1 MRKLMILFFVVL
13 VLGSTFF
20 CFPLALA
27 AENEEVEQPFWTET
41 FPDKVNTMN
50 YTQGQPYTFVLNTDI
65 PYSTEVQYL
74 LRLSFGI
81 GVDGDFDIMSQSYQ
95 TTFYTDESPDS
106 SINVYWLASQFPAGS
121 VSLDPDTHIGF
132 NYTLYI
138 YNNNSK
144 LTVHFVIYTPSTGYP
159 ATIGETEF
167 QVSSFSSTRV
177 NAYWLNYQSSG
188 VTGSTDYLTPVAYF
202 TTVVGAQLP
211 VDDVKYITKSDE
223 WYTVL
228 NVKPNTAPTAYYWY
242 NSSGDYLGDSS
253 FPVPAGYKDV
263 ILIAWYGD
271 NLSSNQFGK
280 LVNFWRSVS
289 TARQQLGFTNGQSAG
304 YNQGYNQGQSAGYN
318 QGYADGV
325 AEGTPTSALGGIVQ
339 GVSGMLNI
347 PLFGDFTLGGLIAII
362 LGLCLLF
369 LFLKIFAGG

>member
-20 CFPLALA
+20 CLPAVLA
-27 AENEEVEQPFWTET
+27 AESEDVELEPSWTYV
-41 FPDKVNTMN
+41 FPDKINTMN
-50 YTQGQPYTFVLNTDI
+50 YTIGQPYDIILNTDLTFGI
-65 PYSTEVQYL
+65 DIEYIL
-74 LRLSFGI
+74 NISFGI
-81 GVDGDFDIMSQSYQ
+81 GVDGGSYLMSQSYQ
-95 TTFYTDESPDS
+95 TAFYSDNHGPYD
-106 SINVYWLASQFPAGS
+106 VYYLASQFPEGS
-121 VSLDPDTHIGF
+121 VSLDPDTKIGF
-132 NYTLYI
+132 GYGLDAFNV
-138 YNNNSK
+138 SGK
-144 LTVHFVIYTPSTGYP
+144 LSLHFRLFQSTESYP
-159 ATIGETEF
+159 ATIGEIHFTIYGRPT
-167 QVSSFSSTRV
+167 TRI
-177 NAYWLNYQSSG
+177 NAYWLNYQSSNI
-188 VTGSTDYLTPVAYF
+188 TGYTDYLTPVAYF
-202 TTVVGAQLP
+202 NATVGASLP
-211 VDDVKYITKSDE
+211 VNDVQYIPQSDE

-242 NSSGDYLGDSS
+242 NLSGDYIGDSGY
-253 FPVPAGYKDV
+253 PVPAGYKDL

-271 NLSSNQFGK
+271 NLFYNQFGK

-304 YNQGYNQGQSAGYN
+304 YNQGYNQGMSAGYN
-318 QGYADGV
+318 QGYSDGV

>member
-27 AENEEVEQPFWTET
+27 AENEEVELEPTWNYTWGGKI
-41 FPDKVNTMN
+41 DTMN
-50 YTQGQPYTFVLNTDI
+50 YPIGNPYDIILNTDL
-65 PYSTEVQYL
+65 T
-74 LRLSFGI
+74 F
-81 GVDGDFDIMSQSYQ
+81 GVDIEYILHINYSIGIDGKVDIMRKSEQ
-95 TTFYTDESPDS
+95 TSFYSDS
-106 SINVYWLASQFPAGS
+106 HGPYYVYWLGSDFPSGT
-121 VSLDPDTHIGF
+121 VWVDPDTKVGF
-132 NYTLYI
+132 GYGLDAFNVGGKLSLHFRLFTPSEGVPATVGEMEFTLYGRP
-138 YNNNSK
+138 
-144 LTVHFVIYTPSTGYP
+144 T
-159 ATIGETEF
+159 
-167 QVSSFSSTRV
+167 TRI
-177 NAYWLNYQSSG
+177 NAYWLNYQSSNI
-188 VTGSTDYLTPVAYF
+188 TGYTDYLTPVAYF
-202 TTVVGAQLP
+202 NATVGAVLP
-211 VDDVKYITKSDE
+211 VDEVKYITQSDE

-242 NSSGDYLGDSS
+242 NLSGDYIGGSS
-253 FPVPAGYKDV
+253 YPVPAGYKDL

-271 NLSSNQFGK
+271 NLFYNQFGK
-280 LVNFWRSVS
+280 LINFWRSVS

-304 YNQGYNQGQSAGYN
+304 YNQGYNQGQAAGYN
-318 QGYADGV
+318 QGYADGK

>member
-1 MRKLMILFFVVL
+1 MRKLLILFFVVV

-27 AENEEVEQPFWTET
+27 AENEEVELESTWTYV
-41 FPDKVNTMN
+41 FPDKVDTMN
-50 YTQGQPYTFVLNTDI
+50 YSVGNPYDIILNTDLTFGVVI
-65 PYSTEVQYL
+65 EYIL
-74 LRLSFGI
+74 NISFGI
-81 GVDGDFDIMSQSYQ
+81 GIDGKLEMLEGFQ
-95 TTFYTDESPDS
+95 TSFYSDS
-106 SINVYWLASQFPAGS
+106 HGPYHVYWLGSDFPSGS
-121 VSLDPDTHIGF
+121 VWVDPDTKVGF
-132 NYTLYI
+132 GYGLDAFNVGG
-138 YNNNSK
+138 K
-144 LTVHFVIYTPSTGYP
+144 LSLHFRLFKPSEGCP
-159 ATIGETEF
+159 ATIGEIHFTLYGRPT
-167 QVSSFSSTRV
+167 TRI
-177 NAYWLNYQSSG
+177 NAYWLNYQSSNI
-188 VTGSTDYLTPVAYF
+188 TGYTDYLTPVAYF
-202 TTVVGAQLP
+202 NATVGAVLP
-211 VDDVKYITKSDE
+211 VDEVNYITKSDE

-242 NSSGDYLGDSS
+242 NLSGDYIGDSAY
-253 FPVPAGYKDV
+253 PVPAGYKDL

-271 NLSSNQFGK
+271 NLFYFQFGK

-318 QGYADGV
+318 QGYSDGLS
-325 AEGTPTSALGGIVQ
+325 EGTPTSALGGIVQ
-339 GVSGMLNI
+339 GVSGMLSI